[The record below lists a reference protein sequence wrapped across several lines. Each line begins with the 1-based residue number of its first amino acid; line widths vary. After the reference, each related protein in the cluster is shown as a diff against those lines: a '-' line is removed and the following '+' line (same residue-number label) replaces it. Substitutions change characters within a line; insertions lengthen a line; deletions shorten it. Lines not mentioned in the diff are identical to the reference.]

1 MSHTKDRRG
10 VIIHKPHLKNGRK
23 KSMKITFIFRHNEE
37 PKQTIQVDAA
47 DVRSGFHQALNELND
62 DNIEDLDT
70 VEVVTEDQLD
80 MQMIFDRRESIE
92 GKDTDR

>member
-1 MSHTKDRRG
+1 
-10 VIIHKPHLKNGRK
+10 
-23 KSMKITFIFRHNEE
+23 MKISFIFRHNNE

-62 DNIEDLDT
+62 NNIEDLDT

-80 MQMIFDRRESIE
+80 MQMIFDRREKHE

>member
-1 MSHTKDRRG
+1 MRIQFT
-10 VIIHKPHLKNGRK
+10 
-23 KSMKITFIFRHNEE
+23 FRHNNE

-62 DNIEDLDT
+62 NDIEDLDT

>member
-1 MSHTKDRRG
+1 
-10 VIIHKPHLKNGRK
+10 
-23 KSMKITFIFRHNEE
+23 MKITFIFRHNEE
-37 PKQTIQVDAA
+37 PKQTITVDAA

-62 DNIEDLDT
+62 NNIEDLDT

-80 MQMIFDRRESIE
+80 MHMIFDRRESIE

>member
-1 MSHTKDRRG
+1 
-10 VIIHKPHLKNGRK
+10 
-23 KSMKITFIFRHNEE
+23 MKITFIFRHNEE

>member
-1 MSHTKDRRG
+1 MG
-10 VIIHKPHLKNGRK
+10 LKQEGESKYDKRTIYK
-23 KSMKITFIFRHNEE
+23 LREDKMKIQFTFRHNNE
-37 PKQTIQVDAA
+37 PKQTIHVDAV

-62 DNIEDLDT
+62 NSIQDLDT

-92 GKDTDR
+92 GKDTNR